1 MSPKNQSTLEAQVT
15 ERKNFV
21 SIYWDY
27 ENISQIENLAKFL
40 INFAH
45 CRGYLVK
52 QNVYAKASIW
62 QQSKGKAKGAL
73 KNLGFTCVDVCPK
86 TKNGVDFKLVIDCIE
101 EAFNNISTN
110 LFILV
115 TADSDYKTLVSE
127 LQKRGKKVIIFY
139 QSNKVSQELVQM
151 ADESYPVEKL
161 PELVENKVQMIDV
174 PRQIAY
180 NDATKC
186 LIEAINAAVKLGK
199 PTRYPLID
207 KLMRQN
213 QQFSNYQ
220 GVSSI
225 RKPDGTTFS
234 KFSKFVE
241 AVKAEGKVQVRT
253 VGKLKELFLVEKDI
267 QVA

>member
-1 MSPKNQSTLEAQVT
+1 MSPKNQSTLETQVT

-27 ENISQIENLAKFL
+27 ENISQIENIAKFL
-40 INFAH
+40 IDFAH

-52 QNVYAKASIW
+52 QNAYAKASIW
-62 QQSKGKAKGAL
+62 QQEKGKAKGAL

-86 TKNGVDFKLVIDCIE
+86 TKNGVDFKLVIDCIQ

-110 LFILV
+110 VFILV
-115 TADSDYKTLVSE
+115 TADGDYETLVLE
-127 LQKRGKKVIIFY
+127 LQTRDKKVIIFY
-139 QSNKVSQELVQM
+139 QPNNVSQELVQM

-161 PELVENKVQMIDV
+161 PELVENKAQVIDV
-174 PRQIAY
+174 PPKITY
-180 NDATKC
+180 KDATKC
-186 LIEAINAAVKLGK
+186 LIEAINAAVKQGK
-199 PTRYPLID
+199 PATFSFID
-207 KLMRQN
+207 NLMRQN
-213 QQFSNYQ
+213 QQFPNYQ

-241 AVKAEGKVQVRT
+241 AVEAEGKVQVET
-253 VGKLKELFLVEKDI
+253 VGKLK
-267 QVA
+267 